1 MSATRAAD
9 VKRAG
14 ARKSYRPP
22 GLVIAIVTLLAVCLL
37 LCLYYGWWPSRFGS
51 LRWAEPL
58 LFCAGA
64 LLTLGVV
71 GLVWVIRTLIYA
83 VEERRWSWRILVAP
97 AIVLGAVALSAA
109 LRPTSFDEMRPEFEQ
124 AAHDLLASPDSARE
138 NLEIGRFDIY
148 QAFEGRD
155 GEVYFEEAS
164 WFSFGTS
171 TGWVYSPNGEPA
183 GFDDFSST
191 PLGGSWYEYESVWRD

>member
-1 MSATRAAD
+1 MT
-9 VKRAG
+9 V
-14 ARKSYRPP
+14 
-22 GLVIAIVTLLAVCLL
+22 LAVGLL

-51 LRWAEPL
+51 FQWAEPL
-58 LFCAGA
+58 LFCVGT
-64 LLTLGVV
+64 LLALGVV
-71 GLVWVIRTLIYA
+71 GLVWAIRTLIYV
-83 VEERRWSWRILVAP
+83 VEERRWSWWILQAP
-97 AIVLGAVALSAA
+97 AIVLSGVALSAT
-109 LRPTSFDEMRPEFEQ
+109 LQPTSFDEMRPEFEQ
-124 AAHDLLASPDSARE
+124 AAQELLASPDRTRE
-138 NLEIGRFDIY
+138 YLEIGRFDIY

-191 PLGGSWYEYESVWRD
+191 HLGGPWYEYESVWRD